1 MLWIWIWDISILLE
15 GKNWIWFLVYI
26 AEPFF
31 IWFFHDCTLQLFVW
45 VKKINQILVQA
56 FTICSYYRFSFVPQ
70 MWNLYEG
77 QNVLIFGSYPG
88 PLTSLLRNLRRLE
101 IRNLLSSISIR
112 GKNLILKVSK
122 SDLTYVKLLP

>member
-1 MLWIWIWDISILLE
+1 MLWIWDISILLK
-15 GKNWIWFLVYI
+15 GKNWTWFLVYI
-26 AEPFF
+26 TEPFF

-45 VKKINQILVQA
+45 VKKNQLNS
-56 FTICSYYRFSFVPQ
+56 CSSLYYRQLLQVQ
-70 MWNLYEG
+70 LCAT
-77 QNVLIFGSYPG
+77 NVKLLWVAKCADFGSYPG
-88 PLTSLLRNLRRLE
+88 PLTSFLRNLRRLE